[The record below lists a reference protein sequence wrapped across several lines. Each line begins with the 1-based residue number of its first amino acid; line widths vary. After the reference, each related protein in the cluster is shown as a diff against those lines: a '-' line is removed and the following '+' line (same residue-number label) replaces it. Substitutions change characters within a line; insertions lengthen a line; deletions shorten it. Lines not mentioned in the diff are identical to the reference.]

1 MSFWSIALIGGV
13 GYFLGKKYSRDG
25 SSYFGRVRSA
35 NERMKDK
42 IADGFGDAVTKKFYR
57 AMFGEDWAE
66 YYYADKFFMY
76 GRNPRYY
83 SDNMEEL
90 DD

>member
-1 MSFWSIALIGGV
+1 MNFWSIVVIGGV
-13 GYFLGKKYSRDG
+13 GYLLGKKYSRDAN
-25 SSYFGRVRSA
+25 SYFGRGRSA
-35 NERMKDK
+35 SERAKNK

-66 YYYADKFFMY
+66 YYYADKYFMY

>member
-1 MSFWSIALIGGV
+1 MNFWSIVVIGGV
-13 GYFLGKKYSRDG
+13 GYLLGKKYSRKG
-25 SSYFGRVRSA
+25 GYYWNARRAS
-35 NERMKDK
+35 ERAKNK
-42 IADGFGDAVTKKFYR
+42 IADGFGDAVTKKVYR

-66 YYYADKFFMY
+66 YYYADKYFMY

-83 SDNMEEL
+83 SDNVEEL